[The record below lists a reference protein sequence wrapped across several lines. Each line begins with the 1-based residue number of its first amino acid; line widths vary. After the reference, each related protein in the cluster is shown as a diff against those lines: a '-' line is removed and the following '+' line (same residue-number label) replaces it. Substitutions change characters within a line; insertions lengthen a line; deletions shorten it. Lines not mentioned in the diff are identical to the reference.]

1 MRIVLSL
8 SPRRPRG
15 DSCGGPGCASF
26 YPYHPAARGEMA
38 NAEANTAAGAHR
50 LAARGEMAAA
60 ARDAH
65 RFILIASPPAGR
77 RRCAQRQKQTV
88 GKIAGRVL
96 GMRLAA
102 RVDPPRPRAAAFRKA
117 RPAERSGF
125 AYCATAPPPARVCL
139 HAGPSDGPRFAPPR
153 RPRGSASMSAPAT
166 APGLRRPAARGFC
179 ALEARFAPQA
189 VALKGCRALPAAS
202 VFERRPAQAR
212 GPRRTLYAARVSCYN
227 ECVAGLSR
235 DEKLR
240 REPLWMR

>member
-1 MRIVLSL
+1 MAARDAHRFILITPPPAGRWRTLRQTRQPGRTASPPAGRWLRRPGMRIVLSL
-8 SPRRPRG
+8 SPRRPQGDDDARSAKSRRWERSPGVSWECAWPRG
-15 DSCGGPGCASF
+15 SIRQGRAPRRSGKR
-26 YPYHPAARGEMA
+26 AR
-38 NAEANTAAGAHR
+38 R
-50 LAARGEMAAA
+50 
-60 ARDAH
+60 
-65 RFILIASPPAGR
+65 S
-77 RRCAQRQKQTV
+77 
-88 GKIAGRVL
+88 GRVL
-96 GMRLAA
+96 R
-102 RVDPPRPRAAAFRKA
+102 
-117 RPAERSGF
+117 
-125 AYCATAPPPARVCL
+125 TAQ
-139 HAGPSDGPRFAPPR
+139 PPR